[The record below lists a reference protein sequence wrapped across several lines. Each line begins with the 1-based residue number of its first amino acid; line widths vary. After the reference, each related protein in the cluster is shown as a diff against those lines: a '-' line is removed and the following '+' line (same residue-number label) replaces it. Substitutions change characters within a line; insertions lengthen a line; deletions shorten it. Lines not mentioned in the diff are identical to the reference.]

1 MILGASKGIRHA
13 RGAAVD
19 RSVRGC
25 ADVEFG
31 ELVEFDVDLVLG
43 VAFTLGLDPPGLLT
57 S

>member
-1 MILGASKGIRHA
+1 MILGASERIRHA

-19 RSVRGC
+19 RSVGCC

-31 ELVEFDVDLVLG
+31 ELVEFDIDLVLG
-43 VAFTLGLDPPGLLT
+43 VAFALGLDLPSLFN

>member
-1 MILGASKGIRHA
+1 MILGASKGVRHA
-13 RGAAVD
+13 RGATVD
-19 RSVRGC
+19 RCVRGC

-43 VAFTLGLDPPGLLT
+43 VAFALGLDLPGLLN

>member
-1 MILGASKGIRHA
+1 MILGTSEGVRHA

-25 ADVEFG
+25 ANVEFG
-31 ELVEFDVDLVLG
+31 ELVEFGVDLVLG
-43 VAFTLGLDPPGLLT
+43 VAFALGLDLPGLLT